1 MFTLILVIHV
11 LVSLVLIVAVL
22 LQAGKGASIGSTFG
36 GASSSS
42 QTIFGS
48 AGPAT
53 LLAKITYGCAAIF
66 MITALMLTYMS
77 TRQRTESIMQDVPS
91 AVTPAPAPSAAPAAL
106 PSPPAPAPEAV
117 PAGAK

>member
-11 LVSLVLIVAVL
+11 LVSLVIIAAVL

-36 GASSSS
+36 GSSSSS

-53 LLAKITYGCAAIF
+53 LLAKVTYGCAAIF
-66 MITALMLTYMS
+66 MITSITLTYMS

-91 AVTPAPAPSAAPAAL
+91 ATAPAPAAPAVPPSAPSTVPGAPV
-106 PSPPAPAPEAV
+106 V
-117 PAGAK
+117 PAK

>member
-1 MFTLILVIHV
+1 MFTLVLIIHV
-11 LVSLVLIVAVL
+11 LVSLVIIAAVL

-53 LLAKITYGCAAIF
+53 LLAKVTYACAAIF
-66 MITALMLTYMS
+66 MITSITLTYMS
-77 TRQRTESIMQDVPS
+77 TRQKSGSIMEDVP
-91 AVTPAPAPSAAPAAL
+91 AATAPAAPAAPPEAPSMT
-106 PSPPAPAPEAV
+106 PSPE
-117 PAGAK
+117 GAK

>member
-36 GASSSS
+36 GSSSSS

-53 LLAKITYGCAAIF
+53 LLAKVTYTCAAIF
-66 MITALMLTYMS
+66 MVTALILTYMS
-77 TRQRTESIMQDVPS
+77 TRQRTESIMQDVP
-91 AVTPAPAPSAAPAAL
+91 ATTAPAPAAAPA
-106 PSPPAPAPEAV
+106 S
-117 PAGAK
+117 AK

>member
-1 MFTLILVIHV
+1 MFTLVLVIHV
-11 LVSLVLIVAVL
+11 LVSLVIIATVL

-36 GASSSS
+36 GSSSSS

-53 LLAKITYGCAAIF
+53 LLAKVTYACAAIF
-66 MITALMLTYMS
+66 MITSISLTYMS

-91 AVTPAPAPSAAPAAL
+91 VTTPAPSAPAA
-106 PSPPAPAPEAV
+106 PSAPSTVPGSPAES
-117 PAGAK
+117 AK

>member
-11 LVSLVLIVAVL
+11 LVSLVIIAAVL

-36 GASSSS
+36 GSSSSS

-53 LLAKITYGCAAIF
+53 LLAKVTYGCAAIF
-66 MITALMLTYMS
+66 MITSITLTYMS
-77 TRQRTESIMQDVPS
+77 TRQRTESIMQDAPS
-91 AVTPAPAPSAAPAAL
+91 VTAPAPSAPAATPGA
-106 PSPPAPAPEAV
+106 PSTVPGAPVES
-117 PAGAK
+117 AK